1 MLVPIVVEQTSRGER
16 SYDIFSR
23 LLKDRIVFLN
33 GEVNQATADIII
45 PQLLFLES
53 ENPDA
58 DINLYIRSP
67 GGSVIDGLAI
77 YDTIKYIKP
86 AVSTVCL
93 GQACSMGSLLLA
105 AGAPG
110 KRYSLP
116 NSRIMI
122 HQLSSGIGRST
133 AKDIEIQAEE
143 IRKLSKQLTQ
153 IYVDLTGKSYEELV
167 VAMDRDK
174 FMDPNEAVTWGL
186 IDKVLTNRT
195 EISLLSDVPTSEPV
209 E

>member
-23 LLKDRIVFLN
+23 LLKDRVIFLN
-33 GEVNQATADIII
+33 GEVSQQTADLII

-86 AVSTVCL
+86 NVSTVCL

-105 AGAPG
+105 AGTPG

-116 NSRIMI
+116 NARIMI

-143 IRKLSKQLTQ
+143 IKKLNVQLTQ
-153 IYVDLTGKSYEELV
+153 IYVDLTGKSYDELYTT
-167 VAMDRDK
+167 MQRDK
-174 FMDPNEAVTWGL
+174 FMDPHEAVRWNI
-186 IDKVLTNRT
+186 IDKVLTNRS
-195 EISLLSDVPTSEPV
+195 EIPSAVVSEPV
-209 E
+209 VTE

>member
-122 HQLSSGIGRST
+122 HQLSSGSGRST

-167 VAMDRDK
+167 TAMDRDK

-195 EISLLSDVPTSEPV
+195 EISPLSDVPTSEPV

>member
-33 GEVNQATADIII
+33 G
-45 PQLLFLES
+45 

>member
-23 LLKDRIVFLN
+23 LLKDRVIFLN
-33 GEVNQATADIII
+33 GEVNQHTADLII

-77 YDTIKYIKP
+77 YDTIRYIKP
-86 AVSTVCL
+86 NVSTVCL

-105 AGAPG
+105 AGTPG
-110 KRYSLP
+110 KRFSLP

-133 AKDIEIQAEE
+133 AIDIEIQAEE
-143 IRKLSKQLTQ
+143 IRKLNKRLTE
-153 IYVDLTGKSYEELV
+153 IYVEITGKSYEELFST
-167 VAMDRDK
+167 MQRDK
-174 FMDPNEAVTWGL
+174 FMDPTEAIQWNI
-186 IDKVLTNRT
+186 IDKVLTKRS
-195 EISLLSDVPTSEPV
+195 EIPTPAVSE
-209 E
+209 